1 VLVLDVAAL
10 PGLDDLAALELRAL
24 LRALREERRQLVLA
38 GVDEDQLQALDDAGV
53 LLDFDADDVCHDQH
67 AAELRAHEL
76 VLAMAA

>member
-1 VLVLDVAAL
+1 
-10 PGLDDLAALELRAL
+10 
-24 LRALREERRQLVLA
+24 
-38 GVDEDQLQALDDAGV
+38 V